1 MPATAFPDHTLESAP
16 AAAQAGLSAIARKQG
31 FLPAAAARMAT
42 SPEVLSGFLKMNAL
56 FEAGT
61 LDQLSREVLS
71 MTMATRNDCHVC
83 VAMHTGVLTA
93 LEAEPALIAALRGS
107 TPLPDERLEAMR
119 QFILAV
125 LAANGAVDDAAIEAF
140 TAHGYTARNAL
151 EVTLGIATYTL
162 STFANRMTGAP
173 VDEPLAR
180 FARPRPGP
188 DGRAPE

>member
-16 AAAQAGLSAIARKQG
+16 AAARSSLAAIAQKQG
-31 FLPAAAARMAT
+31 FLPSAAARMAM
-42 SPEVLSGFLKMNAL
+42 SPEVLSGFLRMHAL
-56 FEAGT
+56 FESTT

-71 MTMATRNDCHVC
+71 MTMATRNGCHVC
-83 VAMHTGVLTA
+83 VAMHTGILTA
-93 LEAEPALIAALRGS
+93 LEAEPALLAALRAG

-125 LAANGAVDDAAIEAF
+125 LGANGAVDDATVEAF

-173 VDEPLAR
+173 VDGPPAR
-180 FARPRPGP
+180 FA
-188 DGRAPE
+188 

>member
-1 MPATAFPDHTLESAP
+1 ML
-16 AAAQAGLSAIARKQG
+16 G
-31 FLPAAAARMAT
+31 
-42 SPEVLSGFLKMNAL
+42 GFLKMNAL
-56 FEAGT
+56 FESTT
-61 LDQLSREVLS
+61 LDKLSREVLS
-71 MTMATRNDCHVC
+71 MTMATRNGCHVC
-83 VAMHTGVLTA
+83 VAIHTGLLTA

-119 QFILAV
+119 QFTLAV

-162 STFANRMTGAP
+162 STLANRMTGAP

-180 FARPRPGP
+180 FA
-188 DGRAPE
+188 